1 MKVAVL
7 SGGVGGARFLRG
19 VVDAVD
25 PADVTAIVNVGDDLE
40 VLGLAV
46 SPDLDS
52 VVYTLAGL
60 SDEERGWGRADETW
74 NSLATVEALGGEAWF
89 RLGGRGRGLPLV

>member
-7 SGGVGGARFLRG
+7 SGGGGGARFLRG
-19 VVDAVD
+19 VVATVD

-40 VLGLAV
+40 VLGLSV

-52 VVYTLAGL
+52 VLYALAGL
-60 SDEERGWGRADETW
+60 ADEDRGWGRAAE
-74 NSLATVEALGGEAWF
+74 
-89 RLGGRGRGLPLV
+89 